1 MALLF
6 AILVALL
13 ATPLQA
19 ELRVMS
25 LNAENLNAPCAEGSP
40 QCARERHAYHVKVLR
55 IARIVDL
62 ARPAYLL
69 LVEVDGDK
77 VAKDLNA
84 RLMQP
89 FSYHFCTAEPKQNL
103 CVLTSLRVLSQKI
116 IPVAIR
122 STRGQSLKLRPFM
135 RIQLLHEKLEV
146 TILNV
151 HFPAA
156 YHPRE
161 YREEA
166 LIALTHAALQGS
178 SPTTFTLALGDF
190 NIPTKEFAKF
200 FPHPYWQALGDP
212 RERGSYRHAKSW
224 QLLDNVLVFKS
235 QMMHLDSWKFD
246 VFRPFA
252 FQRTNEGY
260 PKSFDPKSMEGLSD
274 HFPVIACM
282 RIKKPARSRL
292 IFSLKRKS

>member
-1 MALLF
+1 MALLL
-6 AILVALL
+6 AIFVALL

-25 LNAENLNAPCAEGSP
+25 FNAENLKAPCVEASS
-40 QCARERHAYHVKVLR
+40 QCARVRHAYHVRIVR

-77 VAKDLNA
+77 VAKDLNV
-84 RLMQP
+84 RLTQP

-103 CVLTSLRVLSQKI
+103 CVLTRLKVLSQKI

-135 RIQLLHEKLEV
+135 RIQLLHENLEV
-146 TILNV
+146 AILNA

-166 LIALTHAALQGS
+166 LIALTYAASQGLS
-178 SPTTFTLALGDF
+178 STTLTLALGDF

-200 FPHPYWQALGDP
+200 FPHQYWQALGDP

-224 QLLDNVLVFKS
+224 QLLDNVLVFKRK
-235 QMMHLDSWKFD
+235 MMHLDSWKFD

-260 PKSFDPKSMEGLSD
+260 PMSFDPKSMEGLSD

-282 RIKKPARSRL
+282 RIKKNRREAG
-292 IFSLKRKS
+292 